1 MTLVIIK
8 LTTGWGGTTFL
19 KQCAAMTMSACIK
32 SETTS
37 HLKITWVVS
46 VMFSCSCS
54 CLPAKSNF
62 KPLLNTFIGEL
73 FFVVSREVSKTFVPG
88 HSRESKHCII
98 KNVQYKKLIT
108 KEKQILLNV
117 NLLSN
122 RWGTMNFCTILKL
135 RTCRK

>member
-88 HSRESKHCII
+88 HSRNPNIVLSKMFNI
-98 KNVQYKKLIT
+98 KN
-108 KEKQILLNV
+108 
-117 NLLSN
+117 
-122 RWGTMNFCTILKL
+122 
-135 RTCRK
+135 